1 MEHTISCFIHCLHR
15 LLRKTLLIQL
25 FYPFMHPSVV
35 LKRQRTA
42 LGQEVE
48 ERDLIPCPT
57 LEVRHDAHLLHLV
70 ARELRLNL
78 KRAYAVNLIPEEVDT
93 VGILRRIGKHVDDAT
108 THGKLPRL
116 IHIVHTL
123 KALARQRRLHMG
135 YLHRVA
141 YGKVHRTV
149 VQGISRHHQ
158 LGQGIGVSDYI

>member
-1 MEHTISCFIHCLHR
+1 MRPEII
-15 LLRKTLLIQL
+15 
-25 FYPFMHPSVV
+25 

-78 KRAYAVNLIPEEVDT
+78 KRTYAVNLIPEEVDT

-123 KALARQRRLHMG
+123 KTLAHQRRLHLG
-135 YLHRVA
+135 NLHRVA
-141 YGKVHRTV
+141 YSKAHRAV
-149 VQGISRHHQ
+149 VQGIARHHQ
-158 LGQGIGVSDYI
+158 LGQGIGVRDNI